1 LIIKKIKNFIKEKKQ
16 LSIIIND
23 IKKKFLK
30 KKIIL
35 VGNSK
40 NILKNKIG
48 KEIDK
53 FDIVVRFNGTPI
65 KFYKD
70 YIGIKTDVMAC
81 NEEVCLN
88 WCKTGIYTSESN
100 WFKNGKII
108 KLNTAKFYQGQNFK
122 KKQHNLTFVV
132 IETNKALTKIKTLT
146 KNKKII
152 FFSNSLNHI
161 LRYKIISKYN
171 YFKKINSYLRG
182 GNLTIGA
189 ILISIL
195 NLAKIN
201 FCIHGFDLK
210 KKTKSY
216 SQYYHNYTN
225 GKTNHNF
232 KQENK
237 ILLNLLK
244 NKKLIFFNKSL

>member
-1 LIIKKIKNFIKEKKQ
+1 MIIKKIKNFIKEEKQ
-16 LSIIIND
+16 LSIIINE
-23 IKKKFLK
+23 IKKNFLK
-30 KKIIL
+30 NKIIL

-40 NILKNKIG
+40 NVLESKIG

-70 YIGIKTDVMAC
+70 YIGVKTDVMAC

-88 WCKTGIYTSESN
+88 WCKTGIYTNESN
-100 WFKNGKII
+100 WFKNGKKI
-108 KLNTAKFYQGQNFK
+108 KLNTAKFYHGQNFTK
-122 KKQHNLTFVV
+122 KNNLTFVV
-132 IETNKALTKIKTLT
+132 IETNKALKKIKILT

-152 FFSNSLNHI
+152 FFNNSLNHI

-171 YFKKINSYLRG
+171 YFKKITSYLRG

-201 FCIHGFDLK
+201 FYIHGFDLK
-210 KKTKSY
+210 KTTKNY
-216 SQYYHNYTN
+216 SQYYHKFLH
-225 GKTNHNF
+225 GKTNHSF

-244 NKKLIFFNKSL
+244 KKKLIFFNKHLQ